1 MKNKITIKLS
11 VLALSLVMSGIA
23 IAQSVPTGK
32 DNPEK
37 FPSGIVPS
45 YNNTEQASKYQGL
58 NFPQTEINQ
67 KVMKTPMLSDLMSG
81 TITQKSVE
89 KDSVNDMKRSALVE
103 VASAIGA
110 SAGAAHRMK
119 ELKDMVNNHSAKLD
133 VLFDFTNMK
142 LTEGVM
148 LPVLVQG
155 LGNYNKSSDDEVRIS
170 DKKFKIEAPAKFVSV
185 YPTWR
190 NYLIFALP
198 TFDVPP
204 TSYLPKTDQEK
215 VIWDSAVK
223 TGWDKGIEQA
233 NRIFETSYSRLE
245 RDYMGMDLSKILME
259 LKLLTPTIVAK
270 QNLGVTGGGREMDI
284 NDQVF
289 RITDHSGLNPNPAT
303 WTTQYPVTSNSD
315 GVYK

>member
-1 MKNKITIKLS
+1 MKNKVTKKFS
-11 VLALSLVMSGIA
+11 VLALSFAMSSLA
-23 IAQSVPTGK
+23 FAQSVPTGK

-37 FPSGIVPS
+37 FPAGIAPS
-45 YNNTEQASKYQGL
+45 YSSEKSNKYEGL
-58 NFPQTEINQ
+58 SFPKPKIDE
-67 KVMKTPMLSDLMSG
+67 KTLKAPMLSELMSG
-81 TITQKSVE
+81 SITQKASE
-89 KDSVNDMKRSALVE
+89 KESVNEIKRSALIE
-103 VASAIGA
+103 VASAVGA

-119 ELKDMVNNHSAKLD
+119 ELKDMVNNYSEKLD
-133 VLFDFTNMK
+133 ILFDFRTMK

-155 LGNYNKSSDDEVRIS
+155 LGNYNKHSDDEVRVS
-170 DKKFKIEAPAKFVSV
+170 DKRFKIEASAKFVSV

-190 NYLIFALP
+190 NYLIFTLP

-204 TSYLPKTDQEK
+204 TSYLPKTDAEK
-215 VIWDSAVK
+215 AIWDDAVK
-223 TGWDKGIEQA
+223 KGWDRGLEQA
-233 NRIFETSYSRLE
+233 NRIFETSYARLE

-289 RITDHSGLNPNPAT
+289 RITDHSGLNPNAAT
-303 WTTQYPVTSNSD
+303 WSTQYPVTSNSD
-315 GVYK
+315 GNYK